1 MQKNERFSVYWFNP
15 EPTVG
20 AELRKVRPC
29 VVVSP
34 EDMNEAINTIIVV
47 PLTSTFKSWPFRSE
61 VTISGKKSS
70 VACDQ
75 TRTVDKSRLK
85 EFIAMLSPNESKA
98 ILQVLQETFA
108 D

>member
-1 MQKNERFSVYWFNP
+1 MQKNKRFSVYWFNP

-20 AELRKVRPC
+20 SELRKVRPC

-34 EDMNEAINTIIVV
+34 ESMNEAISTVIIV

-61 VTISGKKSS
+61 VTIDGKKSS
-70 VACDQ
+70 AACDQ
-75 TRTVDKSRLK
+75 TRAVDKSRLK
-85 EFIAMLSPNESKA
+85 EFIATLSPNESKA
-98 ILQVLQETFA
+98 ILRVLQATFA

>member
-1 MQKNERFSVYWFNP
+1 MQKNKRFSVYWFNP
-15 EPTVG
+15 EPTIG
-20 AELRKVRPC
+20 TELRKVRPC

-34 EDMNEAINTIIVV
+34 EDMNEVISTVIIV
-47 PLTSTFKSWPFRSE
+47 PLTSRLKAWPFRTE
-61 VTISGKKSS
+61 VKIGGKKSS

-75 TRTVDKSRLK
+75 IRAVDKSRLK
-85 EFIAMLSPNESKA
+85 EFIAMLSPNESKS